1 MGGLPL
7 QPHNGVK
14 KHKRLLHGICAAA
27 FLAVWDDLECPPR
40 CFGHL
45 QRKNYFIFRVC
56 RALRGAPNAFSQKE
70 LFPVVTF
77 SVKKVVQKRPQTFL
91 NHDHKTKIP

>member
-7 QPHNGVK
+7 QPYYGVK
-14 KHKRLLHGICAAA
+14 STKGCCTGSVQQP

-56 RALRGAPNAFSQKE
+56 RALRGATNAFSQKG
-70 LFPVVTF
+70 LFPVAAF
-77 SVKKVVQKRPQTFL
+77 PVKKVVQKRPQTFL
-91 NHDHKTKIP
+91 NHDHKN